1 MRYQLILLLIIGLL
15 LGCKKSDRLAW
26 NLVSA
31 PKVEQLSVK
40 SNSIT
45 SFELSAHFTSSGHD
59 PKAQYGFCF
68 STNNQNPTINDDVIY
83 LSEGMEGIGT
93 TTIPWNTTAPL
104 FCRAFIK
111 NKVAT
116 VYSEFLLVIWPGN
129 AQNKPVVIV
138 NDPLDVRFFDA
149 TIIGQVLYDGG
160 LPILNQGFQ
169 LCNQS
174 TFTGAS
180 LVNINLNSGLSSF
193 NHTFLN
199 LNENTGYFVRAF
211 ATNMVGTT
219 YSTLSFFVTD
229 NFYQIG
235 EVGPAGG
242 IIFYHKTDTLDGW
255 NFLECAPLDIGTS
268 KVFATSNQLTMIP
281 NLEYGLGQGDENTAL
296 ILSAIGNGNNAAKA
310 CQTYTI
316 NGFSDWYLPTRDE
329 LIKLYQNLLPLNQ
342 GGLSGN
348 TYWSSNQDPVYAQ
361 NAWVQSMQQVPSG
374 TGTYTQQKTTLNRVR
389 PVRCF

>member
-1 MRYQLILLLIIGLL
+1 MRFHLILLLLIGLL

-26 NLVSA
+26 DLVSA
-31 PKVEQLSVK
+31 PKVDNLMVNA
-40 SNSIT
+40 NSIT
-45 SFELSAHFTSSGHD
+45 SFEISADFISAGHD
-59 PKAQYGFCF
+59 PNAIYGFCF
-68 STNNQNPTINDDVIY
+68 STNNQNPSLSDEVVY

-93 TTIPWNTTAPL
+93 TTIPWNATAPL

-116 VYSEFLLVIWPGN
+116 VYSKYLLIIWPGN

-138 NDPLDVRFFDA
+138 DNPLHVGFYEA
-149 TIIGQVLYDGG
+149 TIVGQLLYDGG

-174 TFTGAS
+174 SFTGAS
-180 LVNINLNSGLSSF
+180 LVNVNLNSGFSTF
-193 NHTFLN
+193 NHTFPN
-199 LNENTGYFVRAF
+199 LNEYTGYFVRAF
-211 ATNMVGTT
+211 ATNMVGTS
-219 YSTLSFFVTD
+219 YSTHSYFVTD

-255 NFLECAPLDIGTS
+255 NFLECAPSDIASS
-268 KVFATSNQLTMIP
+268 KIFANSSQLTMIP
-281 NLEYGLGQGDENTAL
+281 NLEYGLGKGDENTAL

-310 CQTYTI
+310 CQTYTL
-316 NGFSDWYLPTRDE
+316 NGFSDWYLPSRDE

-342 GGLSGN
+342 GTLNGN
-348 TYWSSNQDPVYAQ
+348 TYWSSNQDPMYAQ
-361 NAWVQSMQQVPSG
+361 NAWVQAMTNSTSG
-374 TGTYTQQKTTLNRVR
+374 TGTFTQIKTTLNRVR
-389 PVRCF
+389 PIRCF

>member
-1 MRYQLILLLIIGLL
+1 MRFHLILLLIIGLL

-68 STNNQNPTINDDVIY
+68 STNNQNPTINDEVIY

-93 TTIPWNTTAPL
+93 ATVHWNATAPM

-138 NDPLDVRFFDA
+138 DDPLDVQFFDA
-149 TIIGQVLYDGG
+149 TILGQVLYDGG

-169 LCNQS
+169 LCNQD

-180 LVNINLNSGLSSF
+180 LVNINLNSGLSTF
-193 NHTFLN
+193 NHTFPN

-219 YSTLSFFVTD
+219 YSTHSFFVTD

-235 EVGPAGG
+235 EAGPAGG

-255 NFLECAPLDIGTS
+255 NFLECAPSDIATS

-281 NLEYGLGQGDENTAL
+281 DLEYGLGKGDENTAL
-296 ILSAIGNGNNAAKA
+296 ILSAIGNGNNAANA
-310 CQTYTI
+310 CEIFTV
-316 NGFSDWYLPTRDE
+316 NGFSDWYLPSRDE
-329 LIKLYQNLLPLNQ
+329 LIKLFQNLLPLNQ
-342 GGLSGN
+342 GALNGN
-348 TYWSSNQDPVYAQ
+348 TYWSSNQDPMYAQ
-361 NAWVQSMQQVPSG
+361 NAWVQSMQQVLSG

>member
-1 MRYQLILLLIIGLL
+1 MRFQLILLLHIGLL
-15 LGCKKSDRLAW
+15 LSCKKSDRLAW

-45 SFELSAHFTSSGHD
+45 SFELSAKFTSSGHD

-83 LSEGMEGIGT
+83 LSEGMEGVGNA
-93 TTIPWNTTAPL
+93 TIPWNATAPM
-104 FCRAFIK
+104 FCRAFVK

-138 NDPLDVRFFDA
+138 DDPLDVHFFNA
-149 TIIGQVLYDGG
+149 TIAGQVLHDGG
-160 LPILNQGFQ
+160 LPIINRGFQ
-169 LCNQS
+169 ICKFANFFGS
-174 TFTGAS
+174 TLST
-180 LVNINLNSGLSSF
+180 INLNNGPSTF
-193 NHTFLN
+193 NFEFEN
-199 LNENTGYFVRAF
+199 LEENTCYFYRAF
-211 ATNMVGTT
+211 ATNMAGTT
-219 YSTLSFFVTD
+219 YSSHSFFVTD

-268 KVFATSNQLTMIP
+268 KVFASNNQLTMIP
-281 NLEYGLGQGDENTAL
+281 DLDYGLGKGDENTAL
-296 ILSAIGNGNNAAKA
+296 ILSVIGSGNNAAKA
-310 CQTYTI
+310 CEIYTV

-342 GGLSGN
+342 GTLNGN
-348 TYWSSNQDPVYAQ
+348 TYWSSNQDPMYAQ
-361 NAWVQSMQQVPSG
+361 NAWVQTMQQVPSG

>member
-1 MRYQLILLLIIGLL
+1 MRFKLILLLIIGLL

-31 PKVEQLSVK
+31 PKVDKLSVK

-45 SFELSAHFTSSGHD
+45 SFELSAQFTSSGHD

-68 STNNQNPTINDDVIY
+68 STNNQNPTINDQVIY
-83 LSEGMEGIGT
+83 LSEGMEGVGT

-129 AQNKPVVIV
+129 AQNKPNIGNVFCINVQFYQANLSCQVI
-138 NDPLDVRFFDA
+138 
-149 TIIGQVLYDGG
+149 YDGG
-160 LPILNQGFQ
+160 LPIINRGFQ
-169 LCNQS
+169 ICKSPTFVGS
-174 TFTGAS
+174 TLST
-180 LVNINLNSGLSSF
+180 INLNNGPSTF
-193 NHTFLN
+193 NYEFEN
-199 LNENTGYFVRAF
+199 LEENTCYFYRAF

-219 YSTLSFFVTD
+219 YSSHSFFVTD

-281 NLEYGLGQGDENTAL
+281 NLEYGLGKGDENTAL

-310 CQTYTI
+310 CQTYTV

-361 NAWVQSMQQVPSG
+361 NAWVQTMQQVPSG